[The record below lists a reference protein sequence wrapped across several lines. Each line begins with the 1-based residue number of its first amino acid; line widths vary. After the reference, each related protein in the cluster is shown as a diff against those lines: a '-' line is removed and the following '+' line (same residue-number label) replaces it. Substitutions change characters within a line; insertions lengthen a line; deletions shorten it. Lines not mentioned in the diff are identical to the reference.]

1 MLFNKK
7 KWLFKR
13 KLCDSIGKSKDL
25 WKALKS
31 LGLPNKTSSCKVSDL
46 KINKTVKLDDNS
58 VLERFKNYYSTL
70 AEILVNMLPK
80 APNKY
85 PSNTAVKYY
94 EDMIQGSH
102 SNLESVSA
110 KLFIAILK

>member
-1 MLFNKK
+1 MFFSKK

-13 KLCDSIGKSKDL
+13 KLSDSIGKSKDL

-46 KINKTVKLDDNS
+46 KVNNTVEHDANS

-70 AEILVNMLPK
+70 AEILINMLPK
-80 APNKY
+80 APYKY
-85 PSNTAVKYY
+85 SINTAVKYY
-94 EDMIQGSH
+94 EDMIQDSH
-102 SNLESVSA
+102 SNLESVSTN
-110 KLFIAILK
+110 LIITILK